1 MIAAQLL
8 AYYFTELKDDQL
20 KKVGEPV
27 TGSHDGCHFIRFKE
41 VDLVSR
47 GEEGWQVFDSD
58 VLERGTAAGD
68 VDRPAG
74 GECFRSVRLLRAVK
88 QTGGCEEAGWGRG
101 RES

>member
-1 MIAAQLL
+1 MAVTLL
-8 AYYFTELKDDQL
+8 GLRRWIWSA
-20 KKVGEPV
+20 GER
-27 TGSHDGCHFIRFKE
+27 D
-41 VDLVSR
+41 SR